1 MHRDR
6 QPELAGVVE
15 FRLIHLGLDRARAE
29 LAAPCH
35 AERDEALVRPAL
47 PIPGEALDR
56 PLVGRLGVG
65 QTLRPTAGMAGAD
78 TDLGLSARMS
88 ASAWAVLRT
97 LWHQECTKV
106 IPELIASA
114 AESRVL
120 WKMSSAFICWPKR
133 ATVGK

>member
-1 MHRDR
+1 MIHGLAGARDVHRDR
-6 QPELAGVVE
+6 QSELAGVVD

-47 PIPGEALDR
+47 PVFGEALDR

-65 QTLRPTAGMAGAD
+65 QTLRPAAGCRARIPTSA
-78 TDLGLSARMS
+78 SARMS

-114 AESRVL
+114 AERRVL
-120 WKMSSAFICWPKR
+120 
-133 ATVGK
+133 